1 MDATRVSAHL
11 IRHEKPALGVSF
23 HRSAQLMHA
32 RSRNENLRS
41 SLVSDAS
48 FGGIEQFG
56 AMTHV
61 ESALASAVRADEHH
75 EHSRPGTEWLID
87 NAEVYGPLLESLHGA
102 RRSIHIAQLAFDADC
117 AAYSR
122 DSPTGVPSRDAVIAE
137 TLVDLATG
145 HAPEIRILLNATWIL
160 NTARPLRKYFAAC
173 GVSAK
178 RIQVR
183 GMSRFPHFM
192 HAKLVLIDG
201 REAFL
206 LGSPFV
212 NSYWD
217 DGSHI
222 PFEPR
227 RPLRELGGRPLHDVS
242 LRLRGRV
249 VSELEAMF
257 EKLWKSSER
266 GKRSAMART
275 AAPVASVASVVLS
288 ASVTGSRLVCDAPPG
303 VLPGVPDRAMHM
315 LTEILAGI
323 ARARRFI
330 YIEHQYLTSR
340 PIAAALATAL
350 QLVPQLEIIIVLN
363 QNPDLTAYRGWQN
376 AQLSERGLLAH
387 PRVGVF
393 ALWSTDAHPNRP
405 GITRISQLFIHSKV
419 LIVDDEWAA
428 AGTSNLDGVSM
439 GDYGDDFASALGR
452 RVFRGVRNV
461 EVNVIID
468 AQDAHDVSH
477 GRNAPLVREEE
488 SHTIIALRE
497 RLWHEHLGP
506 SMRKRVEGGW
516 LALWRE
522 AAARNVHALAARI
535 ASSNDGERRVDGNV
549 LPYSTCA
556 NPRDQLAE
564 LGIHPRTASLELC
577 YNPTWLSV
585 HVSPHWIRNIF

>member
-1 MDATRVSAHL
+1 MRDAIFGGNERTGLVAPVDVERALRTRAREL
-11 IRHEKPALGVSF
+11 HE
-23 HRSAQLMHA
+23 
-32 RSRNENLRS
+32 RS
-41 SLVSDAS
+41 SNA
-48 FGGIEQFG
+48 IN
-56 AMTHV
+56 
-61 ESALASAVRADEHH
+61 
-75 EHSRPGTEWLID
+75 WLID
-87 NAEVYGPLLESLHGA
+87 NAEAYGPLLDALHGA
-102 RRSIHIAQLAFDADC
+102 RRSIDIAQLAFDADC
-117 AAYSR
+117 AAYDR
-122 DSPTGVPSRDAVIAE
+122 GSPARVPSRDAVIAE
-137 TLVDLATG
+137 SLVDLATADG
-145 HAPEIRILLNATWIL
+145 PKIRILLNASWIL
-160 NTARPLRKYFAAC
+160 NTARPLRRYFARC
-173 GVSAK
+173 GVPAD
-178 RIQVR
+178 RIEVR

-217 DGSHI
+217 DGSHV

-242 LRLRGRV
+242 LHLRGPV

-257 EKLWKSSER
+257 KSMWQSCGA
-266 GKRSAMART
+266 GKRNAARPMSQVAARGTQSALAART
-275 AAPVASVASVVLS
+275 
-288 ASVTGSRLVCDAPPG
+288 RLVCDAPPR
-303 VLPGVPDRAMHM
+303 VLPSVPDGAMRM

-350 QLVPQLEIIIVLN
+350 QLVPQLEIVIVLN
-363 QNPDLTAYRGWQN
+363 QNPDLTAYRSWQN
-376 AQLSERGLLAH
+376 TQLSERGLLAH

-393 ALWSTDAHPNRP
+393 SLWSTAGHPDRP

-439 GDYGDDFASALGR
+439 GDYGDDFESAIGR

-468 AQDAHDVSH
+468 AQDAHVVSH
-477 GRNAPLVREEE
+477 GRNAPLVHDEE
-488 SHTIIALRE
+488 SRTIVALRE
-497 RLWHEHLGP
+497 RLWREHLGVALP
-506 SMRKRVEGGW
+506 ERVEGGW
-516 LALWRE
+516 LALWRA
-522 AAARNVHALAARI
+522 AAARNVRI
-535 ASSNDGERRVDGNV
+535 LSSPASSRTDRPCTAGNV
-549 LPYSTCA
+549 LPYSTRA
-556 NPRDQLAE
+556 FPIEQLAD
-564 LGIHPRTASLELC
+564 LGIDPATASLELC

-585 HVSPHWIRNIF
+585 YASPHWIRNIF

>member
-1 MDATRVSAHL
+1 MND
-11 IRHEKPALGVSF
+11 
-23 HRSAQLMHA
+23 
-32 RSRNENLRS
+32 
-41 SLVSDAS
+41 
-48 FGGIEQFG
+48 
-56 AMTHV
+56 
-61 ESALASAVRADEHH
+61 SALLAASPEQGIPRVPPEAKTASTTD
-75 EHSRPGTEWLID
+75 WLID
-87 NAEVYGPLLESLHGA
+87 NAEAYGPLLESLHGA
-102 RRSIHIAQLAFDADC
+102 RRSVHIAQLAFDADC

-122 DSPTGVPSRDAVIAE
+122 DLPTRAASRDAVIAD
-137 TLVDLATG
+137 TLVELATG
-145 HAPEIRILLNATWIL
+145 HGPEIRILLNATWIL

-173 GVSAK
+173 GVPAS
-178 RIQVR
+178 RIEVR

-192 HAKLVLIDG
+192 HAKLVLIDQ
-201 REAFL
+201 REAYL

-242 LRLRGRV
+242 MRLRGPV
-249 VSELEAMF
+249 VGELEAMF
-257 EKLWKSSER
+257 DGLWHSCGTGR
-266 GKRSAMART
+266 RSAARRVPPPAAPKAHPIAAART
-275 AAPVASVASVVLS
+275 
-288 ASVTGSRLVCDAPPG
+288 RLVCDAPPG
-303 VLPGVPDRAMHM
+303 VLPEVPERAMRM
-315 LTEILAGI
+315 LAELLAGI

-363 QNPDLTAYRGWQN
+363 QNPDLTAYRAWQN
-376 AQLSERGLLAH
+376 TQLSVRGLLAH

-393 ALWSTDAHPNRP
+393 SLWSSDAHPDRP
-405 GITRISQLFIHSKV
+405 GVTRISQLFIHSKV

-452 RVFRGVRNV
+452 RVFRDVRNV

-477 GRNAPLVREEE
+477 GRNAPLVSEEE
-488 SHTIIALRE
+488 IHTILALRE
-497 RLWHEHLGP
+497 RLWREHLGVP
-506 SMRKRVEGGW
+506 VPKRVEGGW
-516 LALWRE
+516 LALWR
-522 AAARNVHALAARI
+522 AAATRNVQAL
-535 ASSNDGERRVDGNV
+535 SSPAPGDAGRPCMVGNA
-549 LPYSTCA
+549 LPYSTSA
-556 NPRDQLAE
+556 FPSDQLSD
-564 LGIHPRTASLELC
+564 LGIELRSTALELC

-585 HVSPHWIRNIF
+585 YASPHWIRNIF